1 MSEMM
6 NAMQTPV
13 TGDSRT
19 LVLLRRFVLA
29 LWIVGLLGTGAELLL
44 LGHTDGAWQ
53 LVPLILIAAGLVAFA
68 WLAMARQ
75 RASLRVFQGTLILF
89 VASGFVGMLLHFL
102 GKMDFKRETNPSLA
116 GWELFREALQGAMP
130 PILAP
135 AAMIQFG
142 LLGLAYTF
150 RHPTLVRT
158 TKTFNTTP

>member
-1 MSEMM
+1 M
-6 NAMQTPV
+6 NAIQTPV

-19 LVLLRRFVLA
+19 LALLRRFVLV
-29 LWIVGLLGTGAELLL
+29 LWIAGLLGTSAELLL

-53 LVPLILIAAGLVAFA
+53 LVPLVLIAAGLLAFA

-75 RASLRVFQGTLILF
+75 RACLRVFQATLVLF
-89 VASGFVGMLLHFL
+89 VASGFAGVLLHLL

-150 RHPTLVRT
+150 RHPTLIRS
-158 TKTFNTTP
+158 TKTSTTTR